1 MFHGVIVQGGTSFM
15 KLEDT
20 VLEPRISARLVAN
33 ESLNLPGAR
42 EEVRELLL
50 EIDGGRFHF
59 EIGQCVAV
67 LLAGPFDFGQRH
79 HVRLYSI
86 ASTPVEAGPGRIAIC
101 VRRCHYVD
109 PFSGERYAGLASN
122 HLCDL
127 PVGSEIVI
135 AGPIGLPFRIPE
147 DPRAN
152 LLMVGVGTGIG
163 PFRAL
168 LRHIYRERGGWQGK
182 VRLFYGARSG
192 LELVYLND
200 RRADIASYFDQ
211 ETFRAIEALSPR
223 PAWDEPA
230 DLGAAITRHQAE
242 VLELIDAPATHVY
255 IAGLAAASAALDAAL
270 AAALGSPAEWAAKKA
285 RLVES
290 GRWME
295 LLY

>member
-1 MFHGVIVQGGTSFM
+1 M

-20 VLEPRISARLVAN
+20 ALEPRLHARLISN
-33 ESLNLPGAR
+33 EPLNLPGAR
-42 EEVRELLL
+42 EQVRELVL
-50 EIDGGRFHF
+50 EIDDGAFHF
-59 EIGQCVAV
+59 EIGQCIAV
-67 LLAGPFDFGQRH
+67 LLAGPFDFGQRR

-86 ASTPVEAGPGRIAIC
+86 ASTPAEAGPRRFAIC

-127 PVGSEIVI
+127 PVGSPLVI
-135 AGPIGLPFRIPE
+135 AGPIGLPFRVPD

-192 LELVYLND
+192 LELAYLND

-211 ETFRAIEALSPR
+211 DTFRAIEALSPR

-230 DLGAAITRHQAE
+230 DLGAAIARHQAE
-242 VLELIDAPATHVY
+242 VLELVEHPATHVY
-255 IAGLAAASAALDAAL
+255 LAGLAAAGAAFDAAL
-270 AAALGSPAEWAAKKA
+270 AAALGSSPEWAAKKA
-285 RLVES
+285 RLVDS